1 MSIII
6 PVGETIKNTLE
17 VLNKIYDSDYE
28 LPFWSDQFLPFL
40 KYFWNY
46 FTTLKWIDYYA
57 HFGLI
62 LPKKTDSIFTDL
74 INLETSNL
82 SLLSE
87 NQVSLPTFFNGFFNC
102 FFLYFPFS
110 PVHFI
115 WLRSVIIQGIWA
127 AGAASFGLI
136 LGYLSLFGCCL
147 FGFREI
153 IYIWFGFEPLSY
165 FLGIW
170 LIFILIF
177 QITQKRTT
185 LQIIKKS
192 QKKLLVQIFFTNFAL
207 VWTDQSSLFPFFS
220 NLCFHSGTNALDI
233 DSNGLDYF
241 FGLVLGS
248 FFWIFFFSSFFRLLG
263 FFLTRF
269 TQLQFSSWIRF
280 AHQFCLI
287 GCLTLSLTSFF
298 YYGLDYL
305 FTNPLGFVSQDSTFE
320 KVSLFKTGSPDAP
333 KGRLGRFGEKSMSSI
348 ETDLSLFDRG
358 RYASGPSL
366 ELNFESLNYQE
377 EYMWRTRLDRLSSRS
392 GTGTKG
398 KKGILK
404 KYLTAQLGPAEEAR
418 QNERRQKKQAQQ
430 LQKWK
435 QKQKEISQK
444 TPSQFEYSFQ
454 SQLKSSLDSNSDSDS
469 DLTSNSDSDYDS
481 DSDFTTPSFHS
492 EEFIKYYK
500 YLIERF
506 IYDYTGEANKQ
517 DPDVPDLPNDQ
528 MVHFSAFSEIM
539 KYGFDVFSLFS
550 GDIDIDPNPLEY
562 EMKEKYSENFI
573 YRFLLNFDI
582 SNFLQG
588 LPKDH
593 QITSPEEIELF
604 KKRFALSQYLDT
616 LRSYSKLTMENIG
629 EVYQPLFCGPKSF
642 SNRIYNQQFKGTLK
656 IVERLFSIHLED
668 EKNIPTVESEV
679 PGGRPSPGRSTP
691 QSQVAPEREEGDT
704 DAPTSGVSSPTEAD
718 SEDSQYKDLYLKIKK
733 EPSVLKFDQPLYNSP
748 NFSEENPLIHRLIP
762 EKQIL
767 DQKHPFIKETTPI
780 PFFVAWNRE
789 KRKFVITNRL
799 LTRRKTLDEFRI
811 SPEIEP
817 FFKKFNLKKTKGFKS
832 AIQIKKRT
840 WDRQLKKF
848 HTEYDQKSKV
858 TEVIRPFF
866 FNTWPVKKKDL
877 EENPLFTRLY
887 RVPEDMETQNLFVY
901 AEPLMEEEDIIYEK
915 LPNIIERINLNHQ
928 TKLQI
933 SLAPRR
939 GGFFWP
945 GNEPLLDIQEDY

>member
-1 MSIII
+1 MKGRRRVVLEFNCRVSLIFKSLMSIII
-6 PVGETIKNTLE
+6 PVGETIKNTIE

-28 LPFWSDQFLPFL
+28 LSLWSDQFVPFF

-46 FTTLKWIDYYA
+46 FTTFKWIDYYA

-74 INLETSNL
+74 INLETPNL

-87 NQVSLPTFFNGFFNC
+87 KQVSLPTFFNGFFNC

-127 AGAASFGLI
+127 AGAASFGLF

-153 IYIWFGFEPLSY
+153 IYIWFGLEPLSY

-170 LIFILIF
+170 LIFVLIF

-192 QKKLLVQIFFTNFAL
+192 QKKLLIQIFFTNFAL
-207 VWTDQSSLFPFFS
+207 VWTDQSSFFPFFS

-233 DSNGLDYF
+233 DSNGLFYF
-241 FGLVLGS
+241 FGLVLGG

-263 FFLTRF
+263 YFLTRF
-269 TQLQFSSWIRF
+269 TQLQFSSWIRY
-280 AHQFCLI
+280 AHHFCLI

-305 FTNPLGFVSQDSTFE
+305 FTNPLGFVSQDSAFE
-320 KVSLFKTGSPDAP
+320 KVSIFKTGSPDAP

-392 GTGTKG
+392 GTGAKG

-444 TPSQFEYSFQ
+444 NPYQFEYSFQ
-454 SQLKSSLDSNSDSDS
+454 SQFKSSPDSDSDSDSNSDSD
-469 DLTSNSDSDYDS
+469 
-481 DSDFTTPSFHS
+481 FTIPSFHS

-550 GDIDIDPNPLEY
+550 GDIDIDENPNPLEY

-588 LPKDH
+588 LPKNH
-593 QITSPEEIELF
+593 QITSQEEIELF

-668 EKNIPTVESEV
+668 EKNIPIVEGE
-679 PGGRPSPGRSTP
+679 GEGRSTP
-691 QSQVAPEREEGDT
+691 
-704 DAPTSGVSSPTEAD
+704 GVSSPNEVD

-762 EKQIL
+762 EKKIL
-767 DQKHPFIKETTPI
+767 DQKHPFIKETNPI

-832 AIQIKKRT
+832 SIQIKKIT

-848 HTEYDQKSKV
+848 HTKYDQKSKV
-858 TEVIRPFF
+858 TEVIRPLF
-866 FNTWPVKKKDL
+866 FNTWPVKKKYL

-928 TKLQI
+928 TKLQT
-933 SLAPRR
+933 SLAPKR

-945 GNEPLLDIQEDY
+945 GNEPFQFLDIQED